1 MSPDD
6 PIPDNICRL
15 TDLPIWIAH
24 GGKDDHLPIES
35 IAEVVAALE
44 DCGNT
49 TIRFNAYQN
58 SNHIESISTAYAG
71 PDLYEWMLDQIP

>member
-24 GGKDDHLPIES
+24 GGKADHLPT
-35 IAEVVAALE
+35 ALE